1 MKEKTKSNSGF
12 TLVELIIAIAILA
25 FLMTAVTAFM
35 STGVFSYKK
44 AKADITVHNS
54 AQDVYDQ
61 LSDSV
66 MSANSIVIY
75 GYVAKGSLTGSS
87 AVEPEFGISG
97 EKTSVD
103 LDGPYYFI
111 RNKNDA
117 DEITA
122 LQNMKGYVSGV
133 TVYSY
138 EELPANT
145 KIYVKQIIV
154 DHAIAIDKDIL
165 DASQSPVDGKKY
177 LNNFTNKLEIIREQV
192 RDVYE
197 DDGGG
202 LVSPNLSDIASASDG
217 SIVYS
222 VNDTERNI
230 FSFDE
235 KYMYYERQYA
245 FMTNLNDY
253 ETTGADVTDAA
264 AMSSF
269 IYSKSFNYLM
279 LGDTGNNITGCVVTI
294 DAERGAM
301 GFDLYFSDKNMTYTT
316 QGMINTR
323 NSFVLRQ
330 KK

>member
-1 MKEKTKSNSGF
+1 MKKKKKSNSGF
-12 TLVELIIAIAILA
+12 TLVELIIAMAILA
-25 FLMTAVTAFM
+25 FLMTAVSAFM
-35 STGVFSYKK
+35 STGVFSFKK

-75 GYVAKGSLTGSS
+75 GYVSQGSLTGSS
-87 AVEPEFGISG
+87 VGEQEFGISG
-97 EKTSVD
+97 KDTTVNLE
-103 LDGPYYFI
+103 GPYYFI
-111 RNKNDA
+111 RNKEDA
-117 DEITA
+117 DEITS
-122 LQNMKGYVSGV
+122 LQNMKGYVSGT

-145 KIYVKQIIV
+145 KIYVKQMIV
-154 DHAIAIDKDIL
+154 DHSIAIDKGIL
-165 DASQSPVDGKKY
+165 DNSQSAVDGNKY
-177 LNNFTNKLEIIREQV
+177 LNHFTNDMVVIKEQV
-192 RDVYE
+192 RD
-197 DDGGG
+197 DD
-202 LVSPNLSDIASASDG
+202 PNNLIPDTEIASASDG
-217 SIVYS
+217 SKVYS

-230 FSFDE
+230 FTFNE

-245 FMTNLNDY
+245 FMTDLNDY
-253 ETTGADVTDAA
+253 ETTGADVTDLA
-264 AMSSF
+264 AMGSYV
-269 IYSKSFNYLM
+269 YSKSFNYLTIA
-279 LGDTGNNITGCVVTI
+279 GTTDNISGCVVTV
-294 DAERGAM
+294 DAEGGAL